1 MSDLSHE
8 LLKRLAPGTGIRDG
22 LERIR
27 RGRTGALIVLGFDD
41 GIEGLCDGGFE
52 LDVAFAPTRLRELC
66 KMDGAVVLST
76 DGTRIRRANVQ
87 LVPDPLPTEESGTR
101 HRSAERTALQTG
113 VPVIAVSQSMD
124 IITVYA
130 DGVRHVLKDSAE
142 ILSRANQALATIE
155 RYRSRL
161 DVEAEELFGAEIAGY
176 ASAADVVGVLRLYE
190 LLRRAADSV
199 SRDVMALGSDGH
211 QLDVQLRELVS
222 DASPS
227 SRLLLHDY
235 LVTASGVPDEGDVD
249 AALAALAAL
258 PDPELLGARA
268 VAQVLGYP
276 TDPDSLAE
284 RVDPRGYRALARV
297 PRMQYSLM
305 DKLVARYVT
314 LPSLLRAGSEELA
327 EVEGVGPLW
336 AKHIRL
342 GLERAIAGLPT

>member
-1 MSDLSHE
+1 MSDLSNE
-8 LLKRLAPGTGIRDG
+8 LLKALAPGTGVRDG

-41 GIEGLCDGGFE
+41 EVAGLCDGGFE
-52 LDVAFAPTRLRELC
+52 IDVAFAPTRLRELC

-87 LVPDPLPTEESGTR
+87 LVPDPSLPTDESGTR

-113 VPVIAVSQSMD
+113 VPVIAVSQSMN

-142 ILSRANQALATIE
+142 ILSRANQALGTIE

-161 DVEAEELFGAEIAGY
+161 DAEAEDLFVAELAGY
-176 ASAADVVGVLRLYE
+176 ASAQEVVGVLRLSE
-190 LLRRAADSV
+190 LLRRAAESV
-199 SRDVMALGSDGH
+199 SRDVVALGSDGH
-211 QLDVQLRELVS
+211 QLDVQLRELVA
-222 DASPS
+222 DTAAN

-235 LVTASGVPDEGDVD
+235 VVTATGLPGEDDVD
-249 AALAALAAL
+249 AALGQLAAL
-258 PDPELLGARA
+258 PDPELLGPGA
-268 VAQVLGYP
+268 VARVLGYP
-276 TDPDSLAE
+276 SDAEALGE
-284 RVDPRGYRALARV
+284 RVDPRGYRALSRV

-314 LPSLLRAGSEELA
+314 LPSLLKADSGELA
-327 EVEGVGPLW
+327 DVEGVGPLW
-336 AKHIRL
+336 ARHVRQGLDRL
-342 GLERAIAGLPT
+342 SPV

>member
-1 MSDLSHE
+1 MSDLSHD
-8 LLKRLAPGTGIRDG
+8 LLKTLAPGTGIRDG

-27 RGRTGALIVLGFDD
+27 RGRTGALIVLGYDD
-41 GIEGLCDGGFE
+41 EIAGLCDGGFE
-52 LDVAFAPTRLRELC
+52 IDVAFAPTRLRELC

-87 LVPDPLPTEESGTR
+87 LVPDPSLPTDESGTR

-113 VPVIAVSQSMD
+113 VPVIAVSQSMN

-142 ILSRANQALATIE
+142 ILSRANQALGTIE

-161 DVEAEELFGAEIAGY
+161 DAEAEELFAAELSGY
-176 ASAADVVGVLRLYE
+176 ASASEVVGVLRLSE
-190 LLRRAADSV
+190 LLRRAAESV
-199 SRDVMALGSDGH
+199 SRDVVALGSDGH
-211 QLDVQLRELVS
+211 QLDVQLRELVA
-222 DASPS
+222 DTAPN

-235 LVTASGVPDEGDVD
+235 LVTAS
-249 AALAALAAL
+249 ASLAHL
-258 PDPELLGARA
+258 PDPDLLGPRA

-276 TDPDSLAE
+276 TDAEALGE

-305 DKLVARYVT
+305 DKLVARFVT
-314 LPSLLRAGSEELA
+314 LPSLLKAQTEDLA
-327 EVEGVGPLW
+327 ALEGVGPLW
-336 AKHIRL
+336 ARHVRQGLDRL
-342 GLERAIAGLPT
+342 GPA

>member
-1 MSDLSHE
+1 MSDLSHD
-8 LLKRLAPGTGIRDG
+8 LLKTLAPGTGIRDG

-27 RGRTGALIVLGFDD
+27 RGRTGALIVLGYDD
-41 GIEGLCDGGFE
+41 EVAGLCDGGFE
-52 LDVAFAPTRLRELC
+52 IDVAFAPTRLRELC

-87 LVPDPLPTEESGTR
+87 LVPDPSLPTDESGTR

-113 VPVIAVSQSMD
+113 VPVIAVSQSMN

-142 ILSRANQALATIE
+142 ILSRANQALGTIE

-161 DVEAEELFGAEIAGY
+161 DAEAEELFAAELSGY
-176 ASAADVVGVLRLYE
+176 ASASEVVGVLRLSE
-190 LLRRAADSV
+190 LLRRAAESV
-199 SRDVMALGSDGH
+199 SRDVVALGSDGH
-211 QLDVQLRELVS
+211 QLDVQLRELVA
-222 DASPS
+222 DTAPN

-235 LVTASGVPDEGDVD
+235 LVTASGLPDEADVD
-249 AALAALAAL
+249 AALASLAHL
-258 PDPELLGARA
+258 PDPDLLGPRA

-276 TDPDSLAE
+276 TDTEALGE

-305 DKLVARYVT
+305 DKLVARFVT
-314 LPSLLRAGSEELA
+314 LPSLLKAQTEDLA
-327 EVEGVGPLW
+327 ALEGVGPLW
-336 AKHIRL
+336 ARHVRQGLDRL
-342 GLERAIAGLPT
+342 GPANP